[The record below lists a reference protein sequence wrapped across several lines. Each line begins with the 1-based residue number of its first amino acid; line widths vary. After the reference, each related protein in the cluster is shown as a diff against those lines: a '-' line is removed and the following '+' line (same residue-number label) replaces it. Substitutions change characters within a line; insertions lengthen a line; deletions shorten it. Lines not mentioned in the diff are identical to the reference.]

1 MLTISIQ
8 QWQQWLGEYWW
19 TFVRVAGCLMVMPV
33 FGARTVPRRIRL
45 ALALSLTVLIAPL
58 VRIPAGAEVLSGTGM
73 VITAQQ
79 MLTGVAMGFAVQ
91 VVFDALV
98 TGGQLLAN
106 GIGLSFAMNI
116 DPLHGANTPV
126 LGQLYMI
133 LMTLTFLALDGHVA
147 IIEALVQSFSL
158 LPVGT
163 RGIGSEGL
171 WMLVVYGGLVFSGAL
186 LVALPGMAAA
196 LVVNLAFGVMSRAA
210 PSMNL
215 FGVGFPVILALGLVI
230 FTLSISGVQTQF
242 IRMCQEVWLVINQML
257 AASAPLAR

>member
-1 MLTISIQ
+1 MLSISIQ

-33 FGARTVPRRIRL
+33 FGARTVPVRIRL
-45 ALALSLTVLIAPL
+45 ALALALTVLIAPL
-58 VRIPAGAEVLSGTGM
+58 VTIPTGVDMLSGTSL
-73 VITAQQ
+73 VITVQQ
-79 MLTGVAMGFAVQ
+79 MLIGVAMGFAVQ

-98 TGGQLLAN
+98 TGGQLLSN

-133 LMTLTFLALDGHVA
+133 LMTLTFLALDGHMA
-147 IIEALVQSFSL
+147 IIDSLVQSFTL

-163 RGIGSEGL
+163 RGLGSDGL

-186 LVALPGMAAA
+186 LVALPSMAAA
-196 LVVNLAFGVMSRAA
+196 LVVNLSFGVMSRAA

-215 FGVGFPVILALGLVI
+215 FGVGFPVILALGLMVV
-230 FTLSISGVQTQF
+230 TLSISGVQTQF
-242 IRMCQEVWLVINQML
+242 LRMCQDVWMVINQVL
-257 AASAPLAR
+257 QASAPLTP